1 MRGLISYPARAPVPG
16 RCRVLPLTCRASSG
30 PAGKGGDEVQPPA
43 WYPAMKR
50 PIAVPFRSPTF
61 RRLPQALS
69 IALCAMAATPAFA
82 QDPASG
88 PSDATTLDGIIV
100 KGERAEGY
108 SVRRTAAGT
117 RFNLAPREIPQ
128 SVSIISHQRIEDQN
142 LDDIIDVLANTTGV
156 SSTQSDTERTEFY
169 ARGFYIDSYQFD
181 NLPTQMVQNWSYGDS
196 GLDLAL
202 YDRVEVVR
210 GATGL
215 LTGAGNPSASVNLVR
230 KHADS
235 RELTGS
241 VAVNVGSWGRTRT
254 TVDVTTPLNASGSVR
269 GRVIGS
275 YLDTEAQM
283 DRYDQHKTLG
293 YAVIDA
299 DLSPDTQLSVG
310 YDYQQKRANGATWG
324 GFPMLYADGST
335 TPFDRSFNANPG
347 WTYWDTTS
355 KRAFATLEHGFAND
369 WTVRIGATHDR
380 TRADDKLFY
389 PAYNDWVSGASLLDR
404 ETGNGISPSAGLYNT
419 ERKVDAVDGYVEG
432 PFQLLGREHQL
443 MAGVSY
449 NKRDYANHGDYQVGW
464 APLTGYDSAW
474 KGDFAEPDWNPLTL
488 ASEGTITQKAGYAAT
503 RLSLADPL
511 KLILGA
517 RHTRWKS
524 EGEGDDRS
532 HTVTTPYAGLVLDID
547 DVWSTYA
554 AYTEIFQPQTARDRN
569 DRYLDPVDGRS
580 YEVGVKGAWFDNR
593 LNASLAVFRIEQDNV
608 AQVTGEPIIG
618 RPGEFASIAARG
630 TVSRG
635 FELELNGEL
644 APGWNATFGASRY
657 VAKDINGSDINPRLP
672 QTTIK
677 LFTSYTPQ
685 SLPALTVGGG
695 ANWQNRIYY
704 PVPAYGRL
712 EQGAYARV
720 SAFVRYRIA
729 PQFSVQANL
738 DNLLDKEYFSQINGY
753 GAYGDGRNGSLT
765 FTWSF

>member
-1 MRGLISYPARAPVPG
+1 MTR
-16 RCRVLPLTCRASSG
+16 TT
-30 PAGKGGDEVQPPA
+30 
-43 WYPAMKR
+43 
-50 PIAVPFRSPTF
+50 AVPSRTLPQG
-61 RRLPQALS
+61 RLPQALL
-69 IALCAMAATPAFA
+69 IALATLAAAPAFA
-82 QDPASG
+82 QDTGA
-88 PSDATTLDGIIV
+88 DATTLDKIVV

-108 SVRRTAAGT
+108 SVRRTSAGT
-117 RFNLAPREIPQ
+117 RFDLAPREIPQ

-169 ARGFYIDSYQFD
+169 ARGFYIDSYQYD

-215 LTGAGNPSASVNLVR
+215 LTGAGNPSASVNLIR

-235 RELTGS
+235 AELTGS
-241 VAVNVGSWGRTRT
+241 VSVNVGSWGRTRS
-254 TVDVTTPLNASGSVR
+254 TVDVTTPLNASGTVR
-269 GRVIGS
+269 ARVIGS
-275 YLDTEAQM
+275 YLDTESQM

-299 DLSPDTQLSVG
+299 DLTPDTQLSVG

-324 GFPMLYADGST
+324 GFPMLFSDGSP
-335 TPFDRSFNANPG
+335 TPFDKSFSANPG

-355 KRAFATLEHGFAND
+355 KRLFATLEHGFAND
-369 WTVRIGATHDR
+369 WKVRLGATHDE
-380 TRADDKLFY
+380 TKADDKLFY
-389 PAYNDWVSGASLLDR
+389 PAYNDWTTGASLLDPV
-404 ETGNGISPSAGLYNT
+404 TGAGVTPSAGFYNT

-432 PFQLLGREHQL
+432 PFQLFGREHQV
-443 MAGVSY
+443 MAGLSY
-449 NKRDYANHGDYQVGW
+449 NKRDYANYGDYQMGW
-464 APLTGYDSAW
+464 SPLDNYLAGVA
-474 KGDFAEPDWNPLTL
+474 DFPEPNWVSTLPLQ
-488 ASEGTITQKAGYAAT
+488 SEGTITQKAGYAAA
-503 RLSLADPL
+503 RLALADPL

-517 RHTRWKS
+517 RYTDWKS
-524 EGEGDDRS
+524 EGEGSDRS
-532 HTVTTPYAGLVLDID
+532 HKETTPYAGLVYDLNDT
-547 DVWSTYA
+547 WTTYA

-569 DRYLDPVDGRS
+569 ATYLDPVDGKS
-580 YEVGVKGAWFDNR
+580 YEVGVKAAWFDNR

-608 AQVTGEPIIG
+608 AQITNEPIPS
-618 RPGEFASIAARG
+618 RPGEFAYIGARG

-644 APGWNATFGASRY
+644 APGWNGTFGASRY
-657 VAKDINGSDINPRLP
+657 VAKDINGADINTNLP

-685 SLPALTVGGG
+685 SLSDLTVGGG
-695 ANWQNRIYY
+695 VNWQNGIYY
-704 PVPAYGRL
+704 PVPAYGRI
-712 EQGAYARV
+712 EQESYALV
-720 SAFVRYRIA
+720 SAFVRYRLA

-738 DNLLDKEYFSQINGY
+738 NNLLDKEYLSQINGY
-753 GAYGDGRNGSLT
+753 GAYGDGRNGSIT

>member
-1 MRGLISYPARAPVPG
+1 MRAAAQETLMTRTS
-16 RCRVLPLTCRASSG
+16 
-30 PAGKGGDEVQPPA
+30 
-43 WYPAMKR
+43 
-50 PIAVPFRSPTF
+50 AVPSRTLPQG
-61 RRLPQALS
+61 RLPQALL
-69 IALCAMAATPAFA
+69 IALATLAAAPAFA
-82 QDPASG
+82 QDIGA
-88 PSDATTLDGIIV
+88 DATTLDKIVV

-108 SVRRTAAGT
+108 SVRKTSAAT
-117 RFNLAPREIPQ
+117 RFDLAPREIPQ
-128 SVSIISHQRIEDQN
+128 SISIISHQRIEDQN

-169 ARGFYIDSYQFD
+169 SRGFYIDSYQYD

-215 LTGAGNPSASVNLVR
+215 LTGAGNPSASVNLIR

-235 RELTGS
+235 AELTGS
-241 VAVNVGSWGRTRT
+241 VSVNVGSWGRTRS

-269 GRVIGS
+269 ARVIGS
-275 YLDTEAQM
+275 YLDTESQM

-299 DLSPDTQLSVG
+299 DLTPDTQLSVG

-324 GFPMLYADGST
+324 GFPMLFSDGSP
-335 TPFDRSFNANPG
+335 TPYDKTFNSAAK

-369 WTVRIGATHDR
+369 WKVRIGATHDE
-380 TRADDKLFY
+380 TKADDKLFY
-389 PAYNDWVSGASLLDR
+389 PAYNDWVSGASLFDPV
-404 ETGNGISPSAGLYNT
+404 TGAGVSPSAGFYNT

-432 PFQLLGREHQL
+432 PFQLFDQEHKV
-443 MAGVSY
+443 MAGLSY
-449 NKRDYANHGDYQVGW
+449 NKRDYANYGDYQVGGPGLPW
-464 APLTGYDSAW
+464 DPFSSYLGWNGDISEPNWVGTLPLQ
-474 KGDFAEPDWNPLTL
+474 
-488 ASEGTITQKAGYAAT
+488 SEGTITQKAGYAAT

-517 RHTRWKS
+517 RYTDWKS
-524 EGEGDDRS
+524 EGEGSDRS
-532 HTVTTPYAGLVLDID
+532 HKETTPYAGLVYDLNDT
-547 DVWSTYA
+547 WTTYA

-569 DRYLDPVDGRS
+569 ATYLDPVDGKS
-580 YEVGVKGAWFDNR
+580 YEVGVKAAWFDNR

-608 AQVTGEPIIG
+608 AQITNEPIPS
-618 RPGEFASIAARG
+618 RPGEFAYIGARG

-644 APGWNATFGASRY
+644 APGWNGTFGASRY
-657 VAKDINGSDINPRLP
+657 VAKDINGADINTNLP

-685 SLPALTVGGG
+685 ALSDLTVGGG
-695 ANWQNRIYY
+695 VNWQNGIYY
-704 PVPAYGRL
+704 PVPAYGRI
-712 EQGAYARV
+712 EQESYALV
-720 SAFVRYRIA
+720 SAFVRYRLA

-738 DNLLDKEYFSQINGY
+738 NNLLDKEYFSQINGY
-753 GAYGDGRNGSLT
+753 GAYGDGRNGSIT